1 MNKAEQQVVL
11 VPGQMALWESKSP
24 PQKYFS
30 IENFNA
36 DETISWKSGNLVF
49 DREPLGEIL
58 NDLAVWYGVEMH
70 IDKEIDRKRKVIGT
84 FANKNLKDILTGLG
98 FAIGF
103 DYEIQGKNV
112 QINKQE
118 SM

>member
-1 MNKAEQQVVL
+1 MRV
-11 VPGQMALWESKSP
+11 
-24 PQKYFS
+24 
-30 IENFNA
+30 
-36 DETISWKSGNLVF
+36 
-49 DREPLGEIL
+49 
-58 NDLAVWYGVEMH
+58 
-70 IDKEIDRKRKVIGT
+70 DKEIDRKRKVIGT

-98 FAIGF
+98 FATGF